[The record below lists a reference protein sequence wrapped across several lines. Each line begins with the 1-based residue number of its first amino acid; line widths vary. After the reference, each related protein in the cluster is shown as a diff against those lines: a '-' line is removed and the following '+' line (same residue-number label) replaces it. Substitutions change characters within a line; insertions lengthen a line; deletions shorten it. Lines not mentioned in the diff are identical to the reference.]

1 MLNWLNLII
10 RWFHITAG
18 IAWIGSSFYFIWL
31 DYSLRPPQEQ
41 NNKKKAGEKNNALGE
56 VWSVHGGGFYHVQKF
71 QNVPKKMPETLHWFK
86 WEAYSTWISGIALFI
101 LIYYLNA
108 KLYLIDAEKF
118 SFTPLQSIFISL
130 GFLAGGWLVYDRL
143 CRSFITKFPTLFFT
157 TGFLLICAL
166 SYSLT
171 HLFSSKTAFLHYGV
185 VLGTIMVGNV
195 FFVIIPNQ
203 KKIVASLMAGKTPDE
218 NLGKA
223 GKLRSTHNNYFTLP
237 VIFTMISGHY
247 PLTFGHPY
255 NWILL
260 VLITFLSAFLRHYF
274 NLKHQG
280 KKSFWVLI
288 ISFILI
294 VVAVFLAD
302 WSRKYLQEK
311 EAQIKENQIKKE
323 QVQKQVEFA
332 KVQSIIQ
339 ERCVSCHSDK
349 PTFSGIVA
357 PPAGISYDK
366 SEDILL
372 NVEKIY
378 QQVVISKI
386 MPLGN
391 ITQMTQEERDA
402 IAQWYINQK

>member
-1 MLNWLNLII
+1 MFIDWQDWLNLII

-41 NNKKKAGEKNNALGE
+41 NNKKKAGEKNSALGE

-171 HLFSSKTAFLHYGV
+171 HLFQPSSKTAFFKTLRR
-185 VLGTIMVGNV
+185 IEWSS
-195 FFVIIPNQ
+195 
-203 KKIVASLMAGKTPDE
+203 KK
-218 NLGKA
+218 
-223 GKLRSTHNNYFTLP
+223 F
-237 VIFTMISGHY
+237 
-247 PLTFGHPY
+247 
-255 NWILL
+255 
-260 VLITFLSAFLRHYF
+260 
-274 NLKHQG
+274 
-280 KKSFWVLI
+280 
-288 ISFILI
+288 
-294 VVAVFLAD
+294 
-302 WSRKYLQEK
+302 
-311 EAQIKENQIKKE
+311 
-323 QVQKQVEFA
+323 
-332 KVQSIIQ
+332 QSVN
-339 ERCVSCHSDK
+339 CL
-349 PTFSGIVA
+349 F
-357 PPAGISYDK
+357 
-366 SEDILL
+366 
-372 NVEKIY
+372 
-378 QQVVISKI
+378 
-386 MPLGN
+386 
-391 ITQMTQEERDA
+391 
-402 IAQWYINQK
+402 

>member
-1 MLNWLNLII
+1 MFIDWQDWLNLII

-255 NWILL
+255 NWILIVEDYFFKCISQTL
-260 VLITFLSAFLRHYF
+260 FQSQTPRKKIFLGAYYF
-274 NLKHQG
+274 FYFDCG
-280 KKSFWVLI
+280 CSF
-288 ISFILI
+288 
-294 VVAVFLAD
+294 
-302 WSRKYLQEK
+302 
-311 EAQIKENQIKKE
+311 
-323 QVQKQVEFA
+323 
-332 KVQSIIQ
+332 
-339 ERCVSCHSDK
+339 
-349 PTFSGIVA
+349 FSG
-357 PPAGISYDK
+357 
-366 SEDILL
+366 L
-372 NVEKIY
+372 
-378 QQVVISKI
+378 
-386 MPLGN
+386 
-391 ITQMTQEERDA
+391 
-402 IAQWYINQK
+402 